1 MGFRVFLYC
10 LSFLVFFWRG
20 LGKSITEEVLV
31 CLDVVLVVFGEVG
44 YEGRVKLVWDG
55 IMNKDLG
62 VFKFCFVYYFVF
74 FERVFKVVL
83 YLL

>member
-1 MGFRVFLYC
+1 M
-10 LSFLVFFWRG
+10 
-20 LGKSITEEVLV
+20 V

-83 YLL
+83 YLLYGVKLELKYYFVNVWVSILVVFWEKFF